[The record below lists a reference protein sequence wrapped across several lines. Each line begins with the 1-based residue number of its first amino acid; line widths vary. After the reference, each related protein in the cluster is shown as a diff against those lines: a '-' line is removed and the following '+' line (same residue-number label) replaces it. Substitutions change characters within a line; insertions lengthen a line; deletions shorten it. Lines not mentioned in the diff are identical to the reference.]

1 VLLVAPAAT
10 TTAAPAATAT
20 TAAATTAASATA
32 VTATT
37 TAPATPTTT
46 TTTTTAAAA
55 AETTATTTAP
65 AFARGTRFIY
75 NDVASHEIVPV
86 ERFNGTAGVF
96 VIVHFDE
103 AKAAR
108 LSRKAIADQRHIG
121 RRHSRLPEPGG
132 DVFFGSLKRQ
142 IAHIEF
148 FHRRTPS
155 KPAAA

>member
-32 VTATT
+32 VTATAP
-37 TAPATPTTT
+37 APATPA
-46 TTTTTAAAA
+46 TTAAAA
-55 AETTATTTAP
+55 AETTATTTTAP

-121 RRHSRLPEPGG
+121 RRHSRLPKPGG